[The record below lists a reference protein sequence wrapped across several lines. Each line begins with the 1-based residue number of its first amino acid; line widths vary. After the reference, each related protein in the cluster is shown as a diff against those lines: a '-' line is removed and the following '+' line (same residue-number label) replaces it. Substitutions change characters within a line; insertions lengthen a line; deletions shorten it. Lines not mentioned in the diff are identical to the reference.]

1 MNIKEA
7 AEKSGVSADTIR
19 YYEKIG
25 LITPI
30 DRTSGGIRDIGE
42 RTLGRISF
50 VRSMRNAGMSIESL
64 KTYISLVDDQV
75 DHREAQIELLKEQR
89 TLMIEKRDDIQFAID
104 HLAYKIEHYDDHMA
118 EAEKRLKELE
128 RQHKELRKGEND

>member
-30 DRTSGGIRDIGE
+30 DRTPGGIRNIGE
-42 RTLGRISF
+42 RTLERISF

-64 KTYISLVDDQV
+64 KTYIALVDDQE
-75 DHREAQIELLKEQR
+75 DHREAQIELLEEQR
-89 TLMIEKRDDIQFAID
+89 VLMIEKRDDIQFAID
-104 HLAYKIEHYDDHMA
+104 HLAYKIDHYDDHMA
-118 EAEKRLKELE
+118 EAEKRLQELE
-128 RQHKELRKGEND
+128 RQNKERRKDKND